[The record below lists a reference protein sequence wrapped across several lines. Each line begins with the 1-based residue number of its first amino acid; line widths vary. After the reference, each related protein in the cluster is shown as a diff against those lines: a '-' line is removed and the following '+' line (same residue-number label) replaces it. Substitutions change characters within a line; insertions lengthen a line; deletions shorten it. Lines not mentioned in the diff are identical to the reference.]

1 MTWENDVLTGVL
13 CYSIKQNANIHALE
27 TFTAHKKF
35 KFIAN
40 SLNAPTR
47 AKPQS

>member
-13 CYSIKQNANIHALE
+13 CYSKQNANMHALE
-27 TFTAHKKF
+27 TFTAHNKKF